1 MLIDCKCV
9 AVLSFQRSYSSNLFE
24 EAIKVVR
31 HVVKMNSFKVDTFA
45 ILAKKAN
52 ELYVKLQQAYI
63 NFEDAPEDFKGI
75 LLFHLLS
82 IHTYCQLS
90 AHYYHC

>member
-1 MLIDCKCV
+1 MFT
-9 AVLSFQRSYSSNLFE
+9 AVYTCIMFIMFSSLQRSYSSNLFE

-31 HVVKMNSFKVDTFA
+31 EVVKMSHFQVETFS

-63 NFEDAPEDFKGI
+63 NFEDAPEDFKGTVMFGNCI
-75 LLFHLLS
+75 VYSHE
-82 IHTYCQLS
+82 
-90 AHYYHC
+90 